1 MSRFKQSILIITI
14 VLLISALSFPIYPI
28 ENSDLADSTLD
39 QRLNTV
45 EILDS
50 TPSEE
55 DGFNRNRIE
64 FTLNSPSQFN
74 AESIA
79 VDLLLPDA
87 WNVKPSIPEGDGN
100 ITHFPFYAAA
110 DIYLDEEYIGYIG
123 ISPFELSDA
132 GENNPT
138 AIYNQIAIGNV
149 VQWDTDMYYHP
160 IKEDDTTCN
169 AITKVMY
176 SPRLFQDNE
185 ERDNTGILAYD
196 KELCKYV
203 GIEIIDGQLDKKI
216 ISDDEASIIAKSV
229 AMSLLRSTADPAI
242 DNETINALLNQKLT
256 IKYNGVEQSM
266 KDANGD
272 TVYPISYNGTTYL
285 PVRAICNMLGVDIE
299 WDEQTNT
306 VSISDVF
313 LKLAEEY
320 TSNRITEVQQQQIY
334 WHQRLGADNSSDP
347 APEIISARVETF
359 DHVVS
364 YKGYQ
369 VYKYNGS
376 FLSNA
381 PEKIFCVDEWTMGD
395 DGWYIDLR
403 PQYMIFN
410 DGDSPTLAGVMLCEF
425 TPTGYSEAFYS
436 DLDQWIA
443 DFEKSSK

>member
-1 MSRFKQSILIITI
+1 MLRFKQSILIITI
-14 VLLISALSFPIYPI
+14 VLLISALSFPLYPI

-39 QRLNTV
+39 QRLNIV

-160 IKEDDTTCN
+160 IKEDYTTCN

-203 GIEIIDGQLDKKI
+203 GIEIIDGQLDNK
-216 ISDDEASIIAKSV
+216 
-229 AMSLLRSTADPAI
+229 
-242 DNETINALLNQKLT
+242 DNK
-256 IKYNGVEQSM
+256 
-266 KDANGD
+266 
-272 TVYPISYNGTTYL
+272 
-285 PVRAICNMLGVDIE
+285 
-299 WDEQTNT
+299 
-306 VSISDVF
+306 
-313 LKLAEEY
+313 
-320 TSNRITEVQQQQIY
+320 
-334 WHQRLGADNSSDP
+334 
-347 APEIISARVETF
+347 
-359 DHVVS
+359 
-364 YKGYQ
+364 
-369 VYKYNGS
+369 
-376 FLSNA
+376 
-381 PEKIFCVDEWTMGD
+381 
-395 DGWYIDLR
+395 
-403 PQYMIFN
+403 
-410 DGDSPTLAGVMLCEF
+410 
-425 TPTGYSEAFYS
+425 
-436 DLDQWIA
+436 
-443 DFEKSSK
+443 